1 MNSIRTYLIA
11 AILAV
16 ITLFNF
22 VAALR
27 GYQSS
32 LVEADLL
39 FDTHLLNTA
48 RIIANISP
56 QPGTPIVDPGGTIV
70 FQVWQEGKLKVS
82 SPNAPVEIIGPLAP
96 GFDYSNFNNY
106 RWRTVAYYQ
115 PQKRKW
121 ILVAE
126 RTDLRFTL
134 AETVVLESILPILA
148 GLPLVGLLI
157 WFIVS
162 QGLKPLRVLADEL
175 SSRQPDDLSPLSIAN
190 PRQELGK
197 IVASSNALLAR
208 LETSLLRERQFASDA
223 AHELRTPISALKVQL
238 FNLRDDLPQNSRRE
252 NSNLVEL
259 TATAERLENIVEQIL
274 DLYRNSPDQYHAAFT
289 QIDLAKLIQQ
299 VMADAVQMFDKKDQ
313 LLEFTG
319 EPHFILGDEFALTTL
334 LQNLLSNAS
343 KYTPKGGQ
351 ILVSLC
357 ASSDAAIIT
366 VEDSGPGIAPE
377 LRQTVFE
384 RFYRVGGDRHAS
396 WTPGCGLG
404 LAIVK
409 GIADLHQASIEIT
422 DSRFEHGAAFKVS
435 FPRNLVHHLDASQK
449 PTLPTID
456 R

>member
-32 LVEADLL
+32 LVEADQL

-70 FQVWQEGKLKVS
+70 FQVWHEGTLTVA
-82 SPNAPVEIIGPLAP
+82 SPNAPAEAIGPLAP

-115 PQKRKW
+115 PQKRDW

-134 AETVVLESILPILA
+134 AETVVLESILPILV

-175 SSRQPDDLSPLSIAN
+175 GSRQPDDLSPLSLDH
-190 PRQELGK
+190 PRQELGQ
-197 IVASSNALLAR
+197 IIASSNALLAR

-238 FNLRDDLPQNSRRE
+238 FNLREDLSRTGEPE

-274 DLYRNSPDQYHAAFT
+274 DLYRISPDQYHAAFKPIELT
-289 QIDLAKLIQQ
+289 KLIQQ
-299 VMADAVQMFDKKDQ
+299 VMAEAYPFFDEKKQ
-313 LLEFTG
+313 LIEFSG
-319 EPHFILGDEFALTTL
+319 EPCFVFGDEFALTTL

-343 KYTPKGGQ
+343 KYTPEGGQ
-351 ILVSLC
+351 IRVSLC
-357 ASSDAAIIT
+357 ATSESVTVT
-366 VEDSGPGIAPE
+366 VEDSGPGIAEE

-384 RFYRVGGDRHAS
+384 RFYRVGGDRHTPGA
-396 WTPGCGLG
+396 PGCGLG
-404 LAIVK
+404 LAIVQ
-409 GIADLHQASIEIT
+409 GIIELHQASIEIT
-422 DSRFEHGAAFKVS
+422 DSRFDQGAAFRVS
-435 FPRNLVHHLDASQK
+435 FPSNLINHPRTFPK
-449 PTLPTID
+449 PTSPVTH
-456 R
+456 